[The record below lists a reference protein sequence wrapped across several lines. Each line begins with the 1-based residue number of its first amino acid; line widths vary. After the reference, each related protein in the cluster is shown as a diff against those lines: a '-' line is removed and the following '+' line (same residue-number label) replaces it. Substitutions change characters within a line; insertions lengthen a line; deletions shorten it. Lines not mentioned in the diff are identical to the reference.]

1 MKRVCVQCK
10 TALNQYHVGNL
21 CYACQERKQAELK
34 EETGHSPHYSI
45 DDLCFLLGLESPE
58 SVKRLGRKGMIPG
71 RVPGIKK
78 HLYLRGKVDQW
89 IRSGG
94 EFADNRSQ
102 AQVGQSEVMRSRRRK
117 FASDSKHFAELSVT
131 ALILASNFESY
142 LDNFGTGLDSAIE
155 DAVYGGWLVEI
166 GGPSVLMRGVDRPL
180 ALNLLYHLKG
190 EFPELADISDWGQL
204 TSAKMSPDF
213 IAQLKLKA
221 NRGDFMGKCPACPDS
236 TANPRLLR

>member
-1 MKRVCVQCK
+1 V
-10 TALNQYHVGNL
+10 LNQYHVGNL
-21 CYACQERKQAELK
+21 CYPCQEGKPEELK
-34 EETGHSPHYSI
+34 EKMGDSPHYGI
-45 DDLCFLLGLESPE
+45 DELCLLLGLENPE
-58 SVKRLGRKGMIPG
+58 SVRRLGRRGIIPG

-78 HLYLRGKVDQW
+78 RLYLREKVDQW

-142 LDNFGTGLDSAIE
+142 LDNFGTGFDSAVG
-155 DAVYGGWLVEI
+155 DVVYGGWLDDIGDMLSVE
-166 GGPSVLMRGVDRPL
+166 MREVDRPL
-180 ALNLLYHLKG
+180 ALNLLYHLKE
-190 EFPELADISDWGQL
+190 EFPELANISDWDQL
-204 TSAKMSPDF
+204 TSAKMSHDF
-213 IAQLKLKA
+213 IARLKLKA